1 RFWLTA
7 TRLGLAMQ
15 PGLAT
20 LIFSHYG
27 AHGLAFTA
35 DPGLQAKARK
45 LAARFQAVLGRHPDS
60 LVFLGRIGQPR
71 PGLPK
76 VRSIRRDVADLGH
89 SMPPADTPPAMAE
102 APSLSR

>member
-1 RFWLTA
+1 
-7 TRLGLAMQ
+7 MQ

-27 AHGLAFTA
+27 AHDLPFTA
-35 DPGLQAKARK
+35 DPALRAKARK
-45 LAARFQAVLGRHPDS
+45 LAARFQAVLGRHPDR

-89 SMPPADTPPAMAE
+89 PSPAEQIQPAMA
-102 APSLSR
+102 APALGG